1 MSLKKLSGL
10 ILLLLAVAVPVSV
23 SAIGVARN
31 VLTIDVQSFE
41 TSNDLI
47 VNGGAPKGH
56 VVRFGGWFD
65 MRLLVTHQDGLLNQK
80 LMPLLK
86 GKEVGHKGFY
96 FAGVQDDLYFVRSG
110 SSLQLQRET
119 RDEQSVTPNVR
130 EPLFTMYL
138 PTTVKVQV
146 K

>member
-1 MSLKKLSGL
+1 MSPKKLSGL
-10 ILLLLAVAVPVSV
+10 ILLLLAVAIPVSV
-23 SAIGVARN
+23 SAISAARN
-31 VLTIDVQSFE
+31 VLTVNVQSFE

-56 VVRFGGWFD
+56 VVLFGGWFD

-96 FAGVQDDLYFVRSG
+96 FAGVQDDLYFVRTGNSF
-110 SSLQLQRET
+110 QVQRET
-119 RDEQSVTPNVR
+119 RDEQSVTPNTR

-138 PTTVKVQV
+138 PAKVKVQI